1 MCKLIPFFN
10 FFFQVFFHVA
20 KSSDSLSKKKYDAFD
35 NFFAYVDIVRK
46 IYIEFDV
53 LMTVSF
59 VKGDKNG
66 AQLEGVQ
73 HFLF

>member
-1 MCKLIPFFN
+1 MMLLIT
-10 FFFQVFFHVA
+10 
-20 KSSDSLSKKKYDAFD
+20 
-35 NFFAYVDIVRK
+35 FFAYVDIVRK